1 MIERM
6 IDFMDNIKVKIF
18 KYTNSYQII
27 STLTLYLLFMAM
39 GAGESISA
47 LLAFIIPIYA
57 KIRVDNNT
65 DFIDIRPNI
74 LALIII
80 MAIQILLYIAI
91 GTTTYNKDLWLMIK
105 WEKWYY
111 TYHFSH
117 YLSFSEHRKN
127 QKLGISNIYYNCVIR

>member
-27 STLTLYLLFMAM
+27 STLTLYLLFMAI

-57 KIRVDNNT
+57 KIRVDNNNT

-91 GTTTYNKDLWLMIK
+91 GTTTYNKDL
-105 WEKWYY
+105 
-111 TYHFSH
+111 
-117 YLSFSEHRKN
+117 
-127 QKLGISNIYYNCVIR
+127 

>member
-1 MIERM
+1 MIERV

-18 KYTNSYQII
+18 KSANSYQII
-27 STLTLYLLFMAM
+27 STVTLYLLFMAM

-91 GTTTYNKDLWLMIK
+91 GTTTYNKDL
-105 WEKWYY
+105 
-111 TYHFSH
+111 
-117 YLSFSEHRKN
+117 
-127 QKLGISNIYYNCVIR
+127 